1 MSLPEHDDA
10 TPFDVS
16 VAEIE
21 RQFALM
27 LGAAR
32 RTFKDAA
39 LAVHP
44 SLQPLGFTVL
54 MILHRAGETPQ
65 SSVAEELQVD
75 KALLSRTVSQLEALG
90 LVLRRSNPSDGR
102 AQLLG
107 LTADG
112 RVRFDQAHSTKR
124 SRLRDRLES
133 WSPVELRNLSE
144 LLHKLNERD

>member
-1 MSLPEHDDA
+1 MSHPEHDGGASLDA
-10 TPFDVS
+10 S
-16 VAEIE
+16 VAEVE

-44 SLQPLGFTVL
+44 SLQPLGFTIL
-54 MILHRAGETPQ
+54 MTLHRGGETPQ
-65 SSVAEELQVD
+65 GSVAEQLQVD

-90 LVLRRSNPSDGR
+90 LVLRRTDPSDGR
-102 AQLLG
+102 AQLLD
-107 LTADG
+107 LTSEG
-112 RVRFDQAHSTKR
+112 RVRFDGAHSAKR
-124 SRLRDRLES
+124 SKLRERLES
-133 WSPVELRNLSE
+133 WSPVELHNLAE